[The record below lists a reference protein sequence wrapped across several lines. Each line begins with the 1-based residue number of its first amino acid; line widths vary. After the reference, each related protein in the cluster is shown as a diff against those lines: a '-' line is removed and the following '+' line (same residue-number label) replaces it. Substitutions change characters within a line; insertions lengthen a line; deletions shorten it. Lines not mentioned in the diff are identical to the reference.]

1 MSDDKRVVLITGGSS
16 GIGLVVAKRFAANG
30 YRVMI
35 AGRQPERG
43 SEAVRA
49 IAACSEEGEATVKF
63 FSVDVRNPAKCKNL
77 VSEAESCFGRLDV
90 LVNSAGIYR
99 ERAADELTEEEFCD
113 VFDTNVKGTMFM
125 TKHALPILRKTKG
138 SIVNISSDA
147 GIHGN
152 FFCSL
157 YCASKGAVNLFTKA
171 AALEA
176 AHYGVRINAVAPG
189 DIRTPLTEAQLM
201 AAGEENRENA
211 ERNMASVYPL
221 KRIGEPEEVAALVY
235 FLASQ
240 EASFITGAV
249 VPVDGGLTAG

>member
-1 MSDDKRVVLITGGSS
+1 MSDDSKVVLVTGGSS
-16 GIGLVVAKRFAANG
+16 GIGLVVAKRFAAKG

-35 AGRQPERG
+35 AGRQPEKG
-43 SEAVRA
+43 SAAVQE
-49 IAACSEEGEATVKF
+49 IAACCAGGENDVRF
-63 FSVDVRNPAKCKNL
+63 FSVDIRNPSKCKHL
-77 VSEAESCFGRLDV
+77 VTEAEECFGRLDV

-99 ERAADELTEEEFCD
+99 EGAAEELTEEEYGD

-125 TKHALPILRKTKG
+125 TKHALPVLRKTKG

-147 GIHGN
+147 GLHGN

-201 AAGEENRENA
+201 AAGEENRETA
-211 ERNMASVYPL
+211 EKDMASVYPL
-221 KRIGEPEEVAALVY
+221 ERIGEPEEVAALVY
-235 FLASQ
+235 FLASP

>member
-1 MSDDKRVVLITGGSS
+1 MSDNSKVVLVTGGSS
-16 GIGLVVAKRFAANG
+16 GIGLVVAKRFAAKG

-35 AGRQPERG
+35 AGRQPEKG
-43 SEAVRA
+43 SAAVQE
-49 IAACSEEGEATVKF
+49 IAACCAGGENDVRF
-63 FSVDVRNPAKCKNL
+63 FSVDIRNPSKCKHL
-77 VSEAESCFGRLDV
+77 VTEAEECFGRLDV

-99 ERAADELTEEEFCD
+99 EGAAEELTEEEYGD

-125 TKHALPILRKTKG
+125 TKHALPVLRKTKG

-147 GIHGN
+147 GLHGN

-201 AAGEENRENA
+201 AAGEENRETA
-211 ERNMASVYPL
+211 EKDMASVYPL
-221 KRIGEPEEVAALVY
+221 ERIGEPEEVAALVY
-235 FLASQ
+235 FLASP

>member
-1 MSDDKRVVLITGGSS
+1 MSDDSKVVLVTGGSS
-16 GIGLVVAKRFAANG
+16 GIGLVVAKRFAAKG

-35 AGRQPERG
+35 AGRQPEKG
-43 SEAVRA
+43 SAAVQE
-49 IAACSEEGEATVKF
+49 IAACCAGGENDVRF
-63 FSVDVRNPAKCKNL
+63 FSIDIRNPSKCKHL
-77 VSEAESCFGRLDV
+77 VTEAEECFGRLDV

-99 ERAADELTEEEFCD
+99 EGAAEELTEEEYGD

-125 TKHALPILRKTKG
+125 TKHALPVLRKTKG

-147 GIHGN
+147 GLHGN

-201 AAGEENRENA
+201 AAGEENRETA
-211 ERNMASVYPL
+211 EKDMASVYPL
-221 KRIGEPEEVAALVY
+221 ERIGEPEEVAALVY
-235 FLASQ
+235 FLASP

>member
-1 MSDDKRVVLITGGSS
+1 MSDDSKVVLVTGGSS
-16 GIGLVVAKRFAANG
+16 GIGLVVAKRFAAKG

-35 AGRQPERG
+35 AGRQPEKG
-43 SEAVRA
+43 SAAVQE
-49 IAACSEEGEATVKF
+49 IAACCAGGENDVRF
-63 FSVDVRNPAKCKNL
+63 FSVDIRNPSKCKHL
-77 VSEAESCFGRLDV
+77 VTEAEECFGRLDV

-99 ERAADELTEEEFCD
+99 EGAAEELTEEEYGD

-125 TKHALPILRKTKG
+125 TKHALPVLRKTKG

-147 GIHGN
+147 GLHGN

-201 AAGEENRENA
+201 AAGEENRETA
-211 ERNMASVYPL
+211 EKDMASVYPL
-221 KRIGEPEEVAALVY
+221 QRIGEPEEVAALVY
-235 FLASQ
+235 FLASP

>member
-16 GIGLVVAKRFAANG
+16 GIGLVVAKRFAAKG

-49 IAACSEEGEATVKF
+49 IAACSEEGEAAVKF

-125 TKHALPILRKTKG
+125 TKHALPILLQNEGEHRQYFFRCRD
-138 SIVNISSDA
+138 SRQ
-147 GIHGN
+147 

-201 AAGEENRENA
+201 AAGEENRESA
-211 ERNMASVYPL
+211 ERDMASVYPL
-221 KRIGEPEEVAALVY
+221 ERIGEPEEVAALVY

>member
-1 MSDDKRVVLITGGSS
+1 MRGNRKVVLVTGGSS

-35 AGRQPERG
+35 AGRQPEKG
-43 SEAVRA
+43 SEAVRE
-49 IAACSEEGEATVKF
+49 IAACCVGGEEDVRF
-63 FSVDVRNPAKCKNL
+63 FSVDIRNSSKCKHL
-77 VSEAESCFGRLDV
+77 VTEAEECFGRLDV

-99 ERAADELTEEEFCD
+99 EGAAEELTEEEYGD

-125 TKHALPILRKTKG
+125 TKHALPVLRKTGG

-147 GIHGN
+147 GLHGN

-201 AAGEENRENA
+201 AAGEENRETA
-211 ERNMASVYPL
+211 ERDMASVYPL
-221 KRIGEPEEVAALVY
+221 ERIGEPEEVAALVY
-235 FLASQ
+235 FLASP

>member
-1 MSDDKRVVLITGGSS
+1 MNEEKRVVLITGGSS
-16 GIGLVVAKRFAANG
+16 GIGLVVAKKFAAKG

-35 AGRQPERG
+35 AGRQPEKG
-43 SEAVRA
+43 QEAV
-49 IAACSEEGEATVKF
+49 EEILSFSGASPEKVKF
-63 FSVDVRNPAKCKNL
+63 FSVDVRNSAKCKHL
-77 VSEAESCFGRLDV
+77 VSEAERVFGRLDV

-99 ERAADELTEEEFCD
+99 EGAADELTDDEYST

-125 TKHALPILRKTKG
+125 TRHALPVLRKTGG
-138 SIVNISSDA
+138 SVINISSDA
-147 GIHGN
+147 GLHGN

-171 AALEA
+171 VALEA

-201 AAGEENRENA
+201 AAGEENRESA
-211 ERNMASVYPL
+211 ERDMASVYPL
-221 KRIGEPEEVAALVY
+221 ERIGEPEEVAALVY
-235 FLASQ
+235 FLASP

-249 VPVDGGLTAG
+249 IPVDGGLTAG

>member
-1 MSDDKRVVLITGGSS
+1 MSDDRRVVLVTGGSS
-16 GIGLVVAKRFAANG
+16 GIGLVVAKRFAARG
-30 YRVMI
+30 FRVMI
-35 AGRQPERG
+35 AGRQPEKG
-43 SEAVRA
+43 SEAVRE
-49 IAACSEEGEATVKF
+49 IAACSPEGEAGVRF
-63 FSVDVRNPAKCKNL
+63 FSVDIRNPAKCKHL
-77 VSEAESCFGRLDV
+77 VSQAEGCFGRLDV

-99 ERAADELTEEEFCD
+99 EGAAEELTEEEYSD

-125 TKHALPILRKTKG
+125 TRHALPILRKTKG
-138 SIVNISSDA
+138 TIVNISSDA
-147 GIHGN
+147 GLHGN

-201 AAGEENRENA
+201 ADGEENRENA

-221 KRIGEPEEVAALVY
+221 ERIGEPEEVAALVY
-235 FLASQ
+235 FLASP